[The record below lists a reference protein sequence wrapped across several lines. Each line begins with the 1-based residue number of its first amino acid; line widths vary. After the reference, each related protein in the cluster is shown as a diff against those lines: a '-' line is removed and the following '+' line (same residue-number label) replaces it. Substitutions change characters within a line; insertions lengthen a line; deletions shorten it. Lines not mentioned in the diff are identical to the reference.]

1 MSMSKDALIFL
12 CIALF
17 ILFFKKFN
25 KILLF
30 WNIIFNYNLLIRP
43 YLIPF
48 LIFFTYLN
56 FLLDKKIVR
65 GIKIFFSLLSIVP
78 IFFIFQKSIA
88 YVGINLYEFNINNPY
103 LLFEEIKIIISES
116 RTVALM
122 QNAGIDK
129 SNLNF
134 FYQVFVYLFGSFNIF
149 DNNLLYKIA
158 TIENLILIFYIAILV
173 YNKILKVLICSEQQ
187 LY

>member
-1 MSMSKDALIFL
+1 M
-12 CIALF
+12 
-17 ILFFKKFN
+17 
-25 KILLF
+25 
-30 WNIIFNYNLLIRP
+30 
-43 YLIPF
+43 
-48 LIFFTYLN
+48 
-56 FLLDKKIVR
+56 
-65 GIKIFFSLLSIVP
+65 
-78 IFFIFQKSIA
+78 
-88 YVGINLYEFNINNPY
+88 YEFNINNPY

-134 FYQVFVYLFGSFNIF
+134 YQVFVYLFGPFNIF

-173 YNKILKVLICSEQQ
+173 YNKNFKSIDLFRTTTLLIFLSLLIILSIRTSNYGINMRQKWMILPFLIIFLSNFTKKSKSN
-187 LY
+187 